1 MRLATCAA
9 TLSLLVSAAPAF
21 AQAPPAAP
29 PPEAVP
35 AAEPPPPPAPPPPP
49 VVEAAPVV
57 AAPAAPVVPP
67 APPAPPAW
75 NAVMKE
81 ELLVDTYYMMNFNGL
96 TSGQNTLLPP
106 AGRIFDNQ
114 SNSFT
119 MNYAKVGLEID
130 ADPVTV
136 RADLGYG
143 YLGGALLGTPGQQAF
158 VVQQAYAALKI
169 PGTPLTLDMGRFVT
183 GAGAEVI
190 EANKNWLYSRSFLFG
205 IIPFYHTGA
214 RLTLKANDQFSAQLT
229 LANSQGTPD
238 PDVNSGKVVG
248 LQLTITP
255 IAPLSILATGY
266 VGREGPQGNQGPEK
280 LTLDLVA
287 AYTVSD
293 AVGLNLNFDYIK
305 YDQANAVGVA
315 GMAHFVAAEH
325 LTFSARAEFLKDKGI
340 LFVPGMNDPLV
351 SRNLFEATINGGVP
365 FAGHFEARLELRGD
379 FAGEAIYPGGDAGKK
394 NQFTGTV
401 AFLGFI

>member
-1 MRLATCAA
+1 
-9 TLSLLVSAAPAF
+9 
-21 AQAPPAAP
+21 
-29 PPEAVP
+29 
-35 AAEPPPPPAPPPPP
+35 
-49 VVEAAPVV
+49 
-57 AAPAAPVVPP
+57 
-67 APPAPPAW
+67 
-75 NAVMKE
+75 MKE

-96 TSGQNTLLPP
+96 SSGQNTLLAP
-106 AGRIFDNQ
+106 AGRIFDTQ

-143 YLGGALLGTPGQQAF
+143 YLGGILTGASPNTQAF
-158 VVQQAYAALKI
+158 VVQQAYAAVKI

-229 LANSQGTPD
+229 LANSQLAPD

-266 VGREGPQGNQGPEK
+266 VGREGPQGDAGPEK

-293 AVGLNLNFDYIK
+293 TVGLNLNFDYIK
-305 YDQANAVGVA
+305 LDTSNAVGVA
-315 GMAHFVAAEH
+315 AMAHFVAAEH
-325 LTFSARAEFLKDKGI
+325 LTLSARAEFLKDKGI
-340 LFVPGMNDPLV
+340 LVATPMGASPTSV
-351 SRNLFEATINGGVP
+351 NLFEGTINAGIP
-365 FAGHFEARLELRGD
+365 FAGHFEARLEFRGD
-379 FAGEAIYPGGDAGKK
+379 FAGEALFPGGDVTPAVGVDGTPGDAGKK
-394 NQFTGTV
+394 NQFTGTI